1 MVPALPRSLD
11 AAADRAG
18 LLARLGTGPLLIGL
32 DFDGTLAPI
41 VDRPEAAG
49 IDGAMR
55 SRLATLA
62 ALVPTAVISG
72 RDLEDLGGRV
82 SVPGAILVGSH
93 GIEIAYPDSGV
104 ERAPGLE
111 QSDSELG
118 TLIARLRK
126 ATAELSGVLVEPKRH
141 SVAVHWRLAGPDE
154 EAAAERVVAE
164 AAGSFPAFRIG
175 RGKKVAEFRPAIERD
190 KGSAIGLLRDH
201 AAAGGTVPAVLYIGD
216 DVTDEDAFRVLDPE
230 TDAGIL
236 VADPPRTSAAGWC
249 LPDTEA
255 VAAFLDRLIEARR
268 RLSP

>member
-11 AAADRAG
+11 TAADRAA

-41 VDRPEAAG
+41 VDRPEGAG
-49 IDGAMR
+49 IDDAMR
-55 SRLATLA
+55 ARLATLA
-62 ALVPTAVISG
+62 GLVPTAVISG

-82 SVPGAILVGSH
+82 SAPGAILVGSH
-93 GIEIAYPDSGV
+93 GIEIAYPDNGV

-111 QSDSELG
+111 QSDAELG
-118 TLIARLRK
+118 TLIGVLRE
-126 ATAELSGVLVEPKRH
+126 ATADLSGVLVEPKRH
-141 SVAVHWRLAGPDE
+141 SVAVHWRLAGPRE
-154 EAAAERVVAE
+154 EAAAERIVEE
-164 AAGSFPAFRIG
+164 ASGSFPAFRIG

-201 AAAGGTVPAVLYIGD
+201 AAAGGGVPAVLYIGD
-216 DVTDEDAFRVLDPE
+216 DVTDEDAFRALDPAR
-230 TDAGIL
+230 DAGIL
-236 VADPPRTSAAGWC
+236 VADPTRPSAAGWC
-249 LPDTEA
+249 LTDTDA